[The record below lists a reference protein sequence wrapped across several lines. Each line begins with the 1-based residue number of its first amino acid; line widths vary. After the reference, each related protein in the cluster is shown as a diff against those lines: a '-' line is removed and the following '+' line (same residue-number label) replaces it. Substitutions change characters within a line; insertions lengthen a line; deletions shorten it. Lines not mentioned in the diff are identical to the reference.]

1 MEPAVARRL
10 WTVLEPY
17 HATVYFSP
25 EVGEA
30 MKGLGLK
37 GYWMGYFAGRGAPLG
52 PVPSTVI
59 EATFFNFRPSMVQR
73 AIPDAWGFASPS
85 SVTAARVGA
94 VDATLR
100 RLLGDEAGGPGIAE
114 AAALAR
120 RAVDGAGVEGRPLY
134 AAWAA
139 VDWAAEDQ
147 PHMVLWH
154 AATLLREH
162 RGDGHVAALTYA
174 GLDGCE
180 AHVTTVASGRIA
192 RDVIQPA
199 RGWTDEEWDAATERL
214 RRRGWLGE
222 DGRLSEAGA
231 EARQALEEDTDR
243 LALGPCRAIGAEGVA
258 RLIELVRPL
267 AGRIVE
273 QGAVPMPN
281 PMGAPA
287 AQV

>member
-1 MEPAVARRL
+1 L

-30 MKGLGLK
+30 MKGVGLK

-52 PVPSTVI
+52 PVSPSVI
-59 EATFFNFRPSMVQR
+59 QATFFNFRPSMVER

-85 SVTAARVGA
+85 SVTEARTAAVG
-94 VDATLR
+94 ATLR
-100 RLLGDEAGGPGIAE
+100 RLLGDEVTGVTVAE
-114 AAALAR
+114 AASLAR
-120 RAVDGAGVEGRPLY
+120 RAVGGAGLEGRPLY

-139 VDWAAEDQ
+139 TDWPADDQ

-199 RGWTDEEWDAATERL
+199 RGWTDDEWAGAEDRL
-214 RRRGWLGE
+214 RRRGWLGD
-222 DGRLSEAGA
+222 DGDGGGLSAAGA
-231 EARQALEEDTDR
+231 EARQALEDDTDR
-243 LALGPCRAIGAEGVA
+243 LALGPCRTLGAEGVD
-258 RLIELVRPL
+258 RLISLVRPL
-267 AGRIVE
+267 TARIVE
-273 QGAVPMPN
+273 QNAVPMPN
-281 PMGAPA
+281 PMGAGAPA
-287 AQV
+287 V